1 MNIAAIAT
9 APGTG
14 GIAVIRLSGPDA
26 FTITDRIFRARN
38 RNKTASTAEAYTMLF
53 GNIISTLNSSEAN
66 TIAGAATANSVNSVD
81 SVREEKK
88 SVGENIIDEVVISVF
103 RAPHSFT
110 GENTVEISCHGSV
123 YIQQEILRLL
133 ISAGARMAGPGEFT
147 QRAFL
152 NGRLDLSQAE
162 AVADLIN
169 AQSAAAHTIALNQ
182 MRGNFSSKL
191 EELRRQLL
199 HFVSLLELELDF
211 GDHDDLEFAD
221 RTELNAVAEAIR
233 SQLSRLQQTFSQ
245 GNAIKNGIPVAIV
258 GETNAGKSTLL
269 NLLVGDNRAIVSDI
283 HGTTRDVIEDTVN
296 INGLTFRFID
306 TAGIRQTSD
315 IIENLGIER
324 TYEMIERAQIILWV
338 VDSTN
343 VTEHIEWLAE
353 RIMRRT
359 EGKRLIILL
368 NKIDRLNDEELITLR
383 QWFEPYCPSEQSVK
397 SDEHLFS
404 ETNDKD
410 GEISSVHSVSEKS
423 VKSEERLFSEAKN
436 SESLNPD
443 VKKSFQSVPSVGE
456 KITDDI
462 NTTSVNSVSEK
473 SVKSDER
480 LFSKAKNSESLNPD
494 GKKSF
499 QSVSSVGEKID
510 TNSVNSVHS
519 VREKNNSV
527 GEKNNSV
534 RNTSPQIIEI
544 SAKQSINTEQL
555 TRLLYESAQMPD
567 LSAGD
572 IIISN
577 LRHYEALSH
586 ALESIDRVIDGLQ
599 MNIPADFVAQD
610 IREALFH
617 LAEITGGEITTDE
630 VLGNI
635 FAHFCIGK

>member
-1 MNIAAIAT
+1 
-9 APGTG
+9 
-14 GIAVIRLSGPDA
+14 
-26 FTITDRIFRARN
+26 
-38 RNKTASTAEAYTMLF
+38 
-53 GNIISTLNSSEAN
+53 
-66 TIAGAATANSVNSVD
+66 
-81 SVREEKK
+81 
-88 SVGENIIDEVVISVF
+88 
-103 RAPHSFT
+103 
-110 GENTVEISCHGSV
+110 
-123 YIQQEILRLL
+123 
-133 ISAGARMAGPGEFT
+133 MAGPGEFT

-221 RTELNAVAEAIR
+221 RTELNSVANEIR
-233 SQLSRLQQTFSQ
+233 SQLTRLQQTFSQ

-315 IIENLGIER
+315 IIENMGIER
-324 TYEMIERAQIILWV
+324 TYEMISRAQIILWV

-353 RIMRRT
+353 RIMRRS
-359 EGKRLIILL
+359 EDKRLIILL

-383 QWFEPYCPSEQSVK
+383 QWFEP
-397 SDEHLFS
+397 F
-404 ETNDKD
+404 N
-410 GEISSVHSVSEKS
+410 
-423 VKSEERLFSEAKN
+423 A
-436 SESLNPD
+436 
-443 VKKSFQSVPSVGE
+443 
-456 KITDDI
+456 
-462 NTTSVNSVSEK
+462 TTV
-473 SVKSDER
+473 
-480 LFSKAKNSESLNPD
+480 
-494 GKKSF
+494 
-499 QSVSSVGEKID
+499 
-510 TNSVNSVHS
+510 
-519 VREKNNSV
+519 
-527 GEKNNSV
+527 
-534 RNTSPQIIEI
+534 EI
-544 SAKQSINTEQL
+544 SAKKALNTEQL
-555 TRLLYESAQMPD
+555 TQLLYESAQMPD
-567 LSAGD
+567 ITGSD

-577 LRHYEALSH
+577 LRHYEALTH
-586 ALESIDRVIDGLQ
+586 ALDSIDRVIEGLQ
-599 MNIPADFVAQD
+599 ANIPADFVAQD

>member
-38 RNKTASTAEAYTMLF
+38 RNKTVSTAEAYTMLF
-53 GNIISTLNSSEAN
+53 GNIVDEITDNRVQSTDNDNDVEMQRTASATSEATQNSQFSILNSQL
-66 TIAGAATANSVNSVD
+66 V
-81 SVREEKK
+81 
-88 SVGENIIDEVVISVF
+88 DEVIVAVF

-110 GENTVEISCHGSV
+110 GENTVEISCHGSI

-315 IIENLGIER
+315 IIENMGIER

-359 EGKRLIILL
+359 KGKRLIILL
-368 NKIDRLNDEELITLR
+368 NKVDRLNDEELTTLR
-383 QWFEPYCPSEQSVK
+383 DWFEPYKTTVNRQSPNEANSNSSPV
-397 SDEHLFS
+397 L
-404 ETNDKD
+404 
-410 GEISSVHSVSEKS
+410 GE
-423 VKSEERLFSEAKN
+423 
-436 SESLNPD
+436 
-443 VKKSFQSVPSVGE
+443 VPKAEGL
-456 KITDDI
+456 
-462 NTTSVNSVSEK
+462 TSVDYKQN
-473 SVKSDER
+473 
-480 LFSKAKNSESLNPD
+480 LNPD
-494 GKKSF
+494 GDCRPLTVDCR
-499 QSVSSVGEKID
+499 Q
-510 TNSVNSVHS
+510 
-519 VREKNNSV
+519 
-527 GEKNNSV
+527 
-534 RNTSPQIIEI
+534 NTILEI
-544 SAKQSINTEQL
+544 SAKQSINTTQL
-555 TRLLYESAQMPD
+555 TQLLYESAQMPD

-577 LRHYEALSH
+577 LRHYEALTH
-586 ALESIDRVIDGLQ
+586 ALESIDRVIEGLQ

-617 LAEITGGEITTDE
+617 LAEITSGEITTDE

>member
-1 MNIAAIAT
+1 MNYELISMNIAAIAT

-26 FTITDRIFRARN
+26 FTITDRIFCARN
-38 RNKTASTAEAYTMLF
+38 RNKTVSTAEAYTMLF
-53 GNIISTLNSSEAN
+53 GNIVDEITDNRVQSTDNDNDVERQRTASVTSEASQNSQLSTLNSQL
-66 TIAGAATANSVNSVD
+66 V
-81 SVREEKK
+81 
-88 SVGENIIDEVVISVF
+88 DEVVISIF

-133 ISAGARMAGPGEFT
+133 IAAGARMAGPGEFT

-368 NKIDRLNDEELITLR
+368 NKVDRLNDEELTTLR
-383 QWFEPYCPSEQSVK
+383 QWFEPYCPSEKSVK
-397 SDEHLFS
+397 SDERLLAQQES
-404 ETNDKD
+404 ESNDKD
-410 GEISSVHSVSEKS
+410 GEIS
-423 VKSEERLFSEAKN
+423 
-436 SESLNPD
+436 
-443 VKKSFQSVPSVGE
+443 
-456 KITDDI
+456 
-462 NTTSVNSVSEK
+462 SVNSVSEK

-480 LFSKAKNSESLNPD
+480 LFSEAKNSESLNPD

-499 QSVSSVGEKID
+499 QSVSSVGEKIAD
-510 TNSVNSVHS
+510 DINTTSMHSVSS
-519 VREKNNSV
+519 VREK
-527 GEKNNSV
+527 EISV

-567 LSAGD
+567 LSFGD

-577 LRHYEALSH
+577 LRHYEALTH

>member
-53 GNIISTLNSSEAN
+53 GNIVDEITDNRVQSTDNDNDVEMQRTASVTSEASQNSQFSILNSQL
-66 TIAGAATANSVNSVD
+66 V
-81 SVREEKK
+81 
-88 SVGENIIDEVVISVF
+88 DEVVISIF

-110 GENTVEISCHGSV
+110 GENTVEISCHGSI

-133 ISAGARMAGPGEFT
+133 IAAGARMAGPGEFT

-221 RTELNAVAEAIR
+221 RTELNAVAEEIR

-315 IIENLGIER
+315 IIENMGIER

-368 NKIDRLNDEELITLR
+368 NKVDRLNDEELTTLR
-383 QWFEPYCPSEQSVK
+383 FWFEPY
-397 SDEHLFS
+397 
-404 ETNDKD
+404 T
-410 GEISSVHSVSEKS
+410 
-423 VKSEERLFSEAKN
+423 
-436 SESLNPD
+436 NPD
-443 VKKSFQSVPSVGE
+443 VSTNVGTQRAASLTSE
-456 KITDDI
+456 ASQNSQFATFNSSEANIIADAVTAS
-462 NTTSVNSVSEK
+462 SVNFSPRLKTSGSVS
-473 SVKSDER
+473 
-480 LFSKAKNSESLNPD
+480 
-494 GKKSF
+494 
-499 QSVSSVGEKID
+499 
-510 TNSVNSVHS
+510 
-519 VREKNNSV
+519 SV

-534 RNTSPQIIEI
+534 RNNTPQILEI
-544 SAKQSINTEQL
+544 SAKQNLNTSQL
-555 TRLLYESAQMPD
+555 TSLLYDSAQMPD

-577 LRHYEALSH
+577 LRHYEALTH
-586 ALESIDRVIDGLQ
+586 ALDSIHRVIDGLQ
-599 MNIPADFVAQD
+599 TNLPADFVAQD

-630 VLGNI
+630 ALGNI
-635 FAHFCIGK
+635 FAHFCNGK